1 MSLDDMIK
9 KPLRRL
15 NPYRGLIVDVSTWSD
30 AHDYHRAQHRL
41 HTVSMHSPGVVL
53 GLDVV
58 AWNPPDNSV
67 VIYSGVALDSE
78 GHTIIVGEPQRF
90 YLQVAEQGTAYIVI
104 RYREVADE
112 MADTPGEGEPQAR
125 YILEG
130 YTLEERRELPDE
142 AYVELAR
149 VEISGAGTTISD
161 PQSYRHP
168 QADQIDLRHRMI
180 SGPHALGE
188 VGIGV
193 VPLENADDG
202 QTRHLAG
209 AQGLV
214 RAINSTTGYQAAFK
228 GPISLNEEIRD
239 CHMLLLAGREE
250 FTLTEAWQEV
260 LQTFLA
266 RGGVLV
272 GEICGAGAKGAKA
285 GAPFSDSY
293 KAMAERLDRT
303 LSPLSRGH
311 DLFDAY
317 HLFAEAPEGINGTPE
332 LLENDGIVFSDGDY
346 GCLWD
351 GGRPDAPA
359 SRASIRAAVEF
370 GINLGIY
377 SSQRIQQHSVLMYEH

>member
-15 NPYRGLIVDVSTWSD
+15 NPYRGLIVDVGTWAD

-41 HTVSMHSPGVVL
+41 HTLSMHSPGVVL

-90 YLQVAEQGTAYIVI
+90 YLQVAEQGIAYIVI

-125 YILEG
+125 YTLEG
-130 YTLEERRELPDE
+130 YTLEERRQLPQE

-149 VEISGAGTTISD
+149 VEVSGTGTAISD
-161 PQSYRHP
+161 AQSYRYP
-168 QADQIDLRHRMI
+168 RPDQIDLRHRMI
-180 SGPHALGE
+180 SGPRALGE

-193 VPLENADDG
+193 VPLENTEDG
-202 QTRHLAG
+202 LTRHLTG
-209 AQGLV
+209 AMGLV
-214 RAINSTTGYQAAFK
+214 QAINSTTRHQAAFK

-239 CHMLLLAGREE
+239 CHTLLVAGREE
-250 FTLTEAWQEV
+250 FTLTEAWEEV
-260 LQTFLA
+260 LQNFLA
-266 RGGVLV
+266 RGGVLM
-272 GEICGAGAKGAKA
+272 GEVCGAGAKGANA
-285 GAPFSDSY
+285 GEPFGESF
-293 KAMAERLDRT
+293 KAMAERLDRK
-303 LSPLSRGH
+303 LSPLYRGH
-311 DLFDAY
+311 DLFNAY
-317 HLFAEAPEGINGTPE
+317 HLFAEGPEGIDGPPE

-351 GGRPDAPA
+351 GGRPEAPA
-359 SRASIRAAVEF
+359 SRASIRAAVEL

-377 SSQRIQQHSVLMYEH
+377 SSHRIQQHSVLMYEH

>member
-1 MSLDDMIK
+1 VSLDDMIK

-15 NPYRGLIVDVSTWSD
+15 NPYRGLIVDVSTWAD

-41 HTVSMHSPGVVL
+41 HTLSMHSPGVVL

-90 YLQVAEQGTAYIVI
+90 YLQMAEQGTAYIVI

-130 YTLEERRELPDE
+130 YTLEERRELPEE

-149 VEISGAGTTISD
+149 VEVSGTGTAISD
-161 PQSYRHP
+161 SQSYWHP
-168 QADQIDLRHRMI
+168 QPDQIDLRQRMI
-180 SGPHALGE
+180 SGPQTLGN

-193 VPLENADDG
+193 VPLESADDG
-202 QTRHLAG
+202 LTRHLAG
-209 AQGLV
+209 AMGLV

-239 CHMLLLAGREE
+239 CHTILVAGKEE
-250 FTLTEAWQEV
+250 FTLTEAWEEV
-260 LQTFLA
+260 LQNFLA
-266 RGGVLV
+266 RGGVLF
-272 GEICGAGAKGAKA
+272 GEVCGASAKA

-293 KAMAERLDRT
+293 KAMAERLDRKLT
-303 LSPLSRGH
+303 PLPRGH
-311 DLFDAY
+311 DLFNAY
-317 HLFAEAPEGINGTPE
+317 HLFAEAPDGINGPPE

-351 GGRPDAPA
+351 GGRPEAPA

-370 GINLGIY
+370 GINLSIY
-377 SSQRIQQHSVLMYEH
+377 SSQRIQQHSVLMYEE